1 MFRYI
6 LDKEN
11 LKPCQLVHIGDTL
24 KSDFIRPKIMG
35 IHTTMITLT
44 KSKVDNT
51 SYLSLLNNVID
62 YMCQTKE
69 DYFKYLGYRCLGPLL
84 WGYIHWLI
92 KNFQKE
98 DLNKIYFF
106 ARDGLIMKKHSI
118 LLTKMRG

>member
-1 MFRYI
+1 
-6 LDKEN
+6 
-11 LKPCQLVHIGDTL
+11 
-24 KSDFIRPKIMG
+24 MG

-92 KNFQKE
+92 KNFQK
-98 DLNKIYFF
+98 KILIRFIF
-106 ARDGLIMKKHSI
+106 LLVMGLS
-118 LLTKMRG
+118 

>member
-1 MFRYI
+1 MF
-6 LDKEN
+6 
-11 LKPCQLVHIGDTL
+11 
-24 KSDFIRPKIMG
+24 
-35 IHTTMITLT
+35 
-44 KSKVDNT
+44 
-51 SYLSLLNNVID
+51 
-62 YMCQTKE
+62 
-69 DYFKYLGYRCLGPLL
+69 GPLL